1 MQNSGLRKGFD
12 MVGVS
17 RMLLVFAIAISMAM
31 FLVWER
37 NKIIELGYQVAKL
50 QKNCTDLS
58 EKNRKLNYHVDRLK
72 SPQIIVYKIQSLKMP
87 LVPQDATSGIIML
100 GQTKLQENV
109 AKSLKTSM
117 NKDLYTQKVQ
127 ILNCCS
133 LHN

>member
-1 MQNSGLRKGFD
+1 M
-12 MVGVS
+12 GVS
-17 RMLLVFAIAISMAM
+17 RMLLVFAIAIIMAM

-50 QKNCTDLS
+50 QKNSTELS

-100 GQTKLQENV
+100 GQAKLQETV
-109 AKSLKTSM
+109 AKFLKTSL
-117 NKDLYTQKVQ
+117 NKDLYTQKDQ

>member
-1 MQNSGLRKGFD
+1 M
-12 MVGVS
+12 GVS
-17 RMLLVFAIAISMAM
+17 RVLLVFIIAIVMAM

-37 NKIIELGYQVAKL
+37 NKTIELGYQVAKL
-50 QKNCTDLS
+50 QKNCTELS
-58 EKNRKLNYHVDRLK
+58 EKNRKLNYHVNRLK

-100 GQTKLQENV
+100 GQAKFQENV
-109 AKSLKTSM
+109 AKSQKTSL
-117 NKDLYTQKVQ
+117 NKDLYTQKDQ

>member
-1 MQNSGLRKGFD
+1 M
-12 MVGVS
+12 GVS
-17 RMLLVFAIAISMAM
+17 RMLLVFAIAIIMAM

-50 QKNCTDLS
+50 QKNSTELA

-100 GQTKLQENV
+100 GQAKLQENV
-109 AKSLKTSM
+109 AKSRKTSL
-117 NKDLYTQKVQ
+117 NKDLYTQKDQ

>member
-1 MQNSGLRKGFD
+1 M
-12 MVGVS
+12 GVS
-17 RMLLVFAIAISMAM
+17 RMLLVFAIAIIMAM
-31 FLVWER
+31 LLVWER

-72 SPQIIVYKIQSLKMP
+72 SPQIIVYKIESLKMP
-87 LVPQDATSGIIML
+87 LVPQDVTSGIIML

-117 NKDLYTQKVQ
+117 NKDLYTQKDQ

-133 LHN
+133 LLN

>member
-1 MQNSGLRKGFD
+1 M
-12 MVGVS
+12 GVS
-17 RMLLVFAIAISMAM
+17 RMLLVFAIAIIMAM

-50 QKNCTDLS
+50 QKNSTELA

-100 GQTKLQENV
+100 GQAKLQENV
-109 AKSLKTSM
+109 AKSLKTSL
-117 NKDLYTQKVQ
+117 NKDLYTQKDQ

>member
-1 MQNSGLRKGFD
+1 MA
-12 MVGVS
+12 GVS

-37 NKIIELGYQVAKL
+37 NKIIELGYHVARL
-50 QKNCTDLS
+50 QKNCSELS

-72 SPQIIVYKIQSLKMP
+72 SPQIIVYKIDSLKMP
-87 LVPQDATSGIIML
+87 LVPQDVTSGIIML

-117 NKDLYTQKVQ
+117 NKDLYTQKDQ

>member
-1 MQNSGLRKGFD
+1 M
-12 MVGVS
+12 GVS
-17 RMLLVFAIAISMAM
+17 RMLLVFAIAIIMAM

-50 QKNCTDLS
+50 QKNSTELS

-100 GQTKLQENV
+100 GQAKLQETV
-109 AKSLKTSM
+109 AKSLKTSL
-117 NKDLYTQKVQ
+117 NKDLYTQKDQ

>member
-1 MQNSGLRKGFD
+1 VQNSGQRKGFD
-12 MVGVS
+12 MGVS
-17 RMLLVFAIAISMAM
+17 RMLLVFAIAIIMAM
-31 FLVWER
+31 LLVWER

-50 QKNCTDLS
+50 QKNCTELS

-100 GQTKLQENV
+100 GQAKLQETV
-109 AKSLKTSM
+109 AKSLKTSL
-117 NKDLYTQKVQ
+117 NKDLYTQKDQ

>member
-1 MQNSGLRKGFD
+1 M
-12 MVGVS
+12 GVS
-17 RMLLVFAIAISMAM
+17 RILLVFTIAIILAM

-37 NKIIELGYQVAKL
+37 NKMIELGYQVAKL
-50 QKNCTDLS
+50 QKNCTELS

-87 LVPQDATSGIIML
+87 LVPQDATSGIIMM
-100 GQTKLQENV
+100 GQAKFQENM
-109 AKSLKTSM
+109 AKSQKTSL
-117 NKDLYTQKVQ
+117 NKDLYTQKDQ

>member
-1 MQNSGLRKGFD
+1 VQNLGQRKGFD
-12 MVGVS
+12 MGVS
-17 RMLLVFAIAISMAM
+17 RMLLVFAIAIIMAM

-50 QKNCTDLS
+50 QKNSTELA

-100 GQTKLQENV
+100 GQAKLQENM
-109 AKSLKTSM
+109 AKSLKTSL
-117 NKDLYTQKVQ
+117 NKDLYTQKDQ

>member
-1 MQNSGLRKGFD
+1 M
-12 MVGVS
+12 GVS
-17 RMLLVFAIAISMAM
+17 RTLLVFTIAIIMAM

-37 NKIIELGYQVAKL
+37 NKIIELGYQVARL
-50 QKNCTDLS
+50 QKNCTELS

-87 LVPQDATSGIIML
+87 LIPQDATSGIIMM
-100 GQTKLQENV
+100 GQAKFQEHV
-109 AKSLKTSM
+109 ANSLKTSL
-117 NKDLYTQKVQ
+117 NKDLHTQKGQ

>member
-1 MQNSGLRKGFD
+1 MGI
-12 MVGVS
+12 S
-17 RMLLVFAIAISMAM
+17 RILLVFTIAIMMAM

-50 QKNCTDLS
+50 QKNCTELS

-87 LVPQDATSGIIML
+87 LVPQDATSGIIMM
-100 GQTKLQENV
+100 GQAKFQENV
-109 AKSLKTSM
+109 AKSQKTSL
-117 NKDLYTQKVQ
+117 NKDLYTQKGH

>member
-1 MQNSGLRKGFD
+1 M
-12 MVGVS
+12 GVS
-17 RMLLVFAIAISMAM
+17 RMLLVFAIAIIMAM

-50 QKNCTDLS
+50 QKNSNELS

-100 GQTKLQENV
+100 GQAKLQETV
-109 AKSLKTSM
+109 AKSLKTSL
-117 NKDLYTQKVQ
+117 NKDLYTQKDQ

>member
-1 MQNSGLRKGFD
+1 M
-12 MVGVS
+12 GVS
-17 RMLLVFAIAISMAM
+17 RILLVFTIAIIMAM

-37 NKIIELGYQVAKL
+37 NKIIELGYQVARL
-50 QKNCTDLS
+50 QKNCTELS

-87 LVPQDATSGIIML
+87 IIPQDETSGIIMM
-100 GQTKLQENV
+100 GQAKFQENV
-109 AKSLKTSM
+109 AKSLKTSL
-117 NKDLYTQKVQ
+117 NKNLYTQKDQ

>member
-1 MQNSGLRKGFD
+1 MQNLGQRKGFD
-12 MVGVS
+12 MGVS
-17 RMLLVFAIAISMAM
+17 RMLLVFAIAIIMAM

-50 QKNCTDLS
+50 QKNSTELA

-100 GQTKLQENV
+100 GQAKLQENM
-109 AKSLKTSM
+109 AKSLKTSL
-117 NKDLYTQKVQ
+117 NKDLYTQKDQ

>member
-1 MQNSGLRKGFD
+1 M
-12 MVGVS
+12 GVS
-17 RMLLVFAIAISMAM
+17 RMLLVFAIAIIMAM
-31 FLVWER
+31 LLVWER

-50 QKNCTDLS
+50 QKNCTELS

-100 GQTKLQENV
+100 GQAKLQETV
-109 AKSLKTSM
+109 AKSLKTSL
-117 NKDLYTQKVQ
+117 NKDLYTQKDQ

>member
-1 MQNSGLRKGFD
+1 M
-12 MVGVS
+12 GVS
-17 RMLLVFAIAISMAM
+17 RILLVFTIAIILAM

-37 NKIIELGYQVAKL
+37 NKMIELGYQVAKL
-50 QKNCTDLS
+50 QKNCTELS

-87 LVPQDATSGIIML
+87 LVPQDATSGIIMM
-100 GQTKLQENV
+100 GQAKFQENM
-109 AKSLKTSM
+109 AKSQKTSL
-117 NKDLYTQKVQ
+117 NKDLYTQKGQ

>member
-1 MQNSGLRKGFD
+1 M
-12 MVGVS
+12 GVS
-17 RMLLVFAIAISMAM
+17 RILLVFTIAIVMAM

-37 NKIIELGYQVAKL
+37 NKIIESGYQVARL
-50 QKNCTDLS
+50 QKNCTELS
-58 EKNRKLNYHVDRLK
+58 EKNRKLNYHVNRLK

-100 GQTKLQENV
+100 GQAKFQENV
-109 AKSLKTSM
+109 AKSQKTSL
-117 NKDLYTQKVQ
+117 NKDLYTQKDQ

>member
-1 MQNSGLRKGFD
+1 M
-12 MVGVS
+12 GVS
-17 RMLLVFAIAISMAM
+17 RILLVFTIAIIMAM

-50 QKNCTDLS
+50 QKNCTELS

-87 LVPQDATSGIIML
+87 LIPQDATLGIIMM
-100 GQTKLQENV
+100 GQTKFQENV
-109 AKSLKTSM
+109 AKSLKTSL
-117 NKDLYTQKVQ
+117 NKDLYTQKNQ
-127 ILNCCS
+127 IINCCS

>member
-1 MQNSGLRKGFD
+1 M
-12 MVGVS
+12 GVS
-17 RMLLVFAIAISMAM
+17 RILLVFTIAIIMAM

-37 NKIIELGYQVAKL
+37 NKIIELGYQVARL
-50 QKNCTDLS
+50 QKNCTELS

-87 LVPQDATSGIIML
+87 LIPQDETSGIIMM
-100 GQTKLQENV
+100 GQAKFQENV
-109 AKSLKTSM
+109 AKSQKTSL
-117 NKDLYTQKVQ
+117 NKDLYTQKDQ

>member
-1 MQNSGLRKGFD
+1 MQNLGQRKGFD
-12 MVGVS
+12 MGVS
-17 RMLLVFAIAISMAM
+17 RMLLVFAIAIIMAM

-50 QKNCTDLS
+50 QKNSTELA

-100 GQTKLQENV
+100 GQAKLQENV
-109 AKSLKTSM
+109 AKSRKTSL
-117 NKDLYTQKVQ
+117 NKDLYTQKDQ